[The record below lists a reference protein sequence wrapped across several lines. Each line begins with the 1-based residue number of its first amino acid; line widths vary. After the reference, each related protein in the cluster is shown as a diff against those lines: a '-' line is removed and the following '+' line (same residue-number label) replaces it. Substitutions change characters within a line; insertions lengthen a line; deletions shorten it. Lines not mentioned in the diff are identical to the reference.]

1 MYSAVDAMPNRSPCR
16 SPLLSRNMPMPP
28 PWRRCSAGC
37 ISSSAM
43 TVSTSCSQRFS
54 LPHRRGSDRNKRNPL
69 YPADSSYPNPSRVR
83 IPTYSSYFGCSCCSA
98 SSGWTDCS
106 DHSGCCSCYQPDCCS
121 DSENSLSSHHHLF
134 SRFTCILSKIFSC
147 IPCFSKKLSCQPL
160 FPLI

>member
-1 MYSAVDAMPNRSPCR
+1 MYSAVDATPNRSPCR

-69 YPADSSYPNPSRVR
+69 YPADSSYPNPSEVR
-83 IPTYSSYFGCSCCSA
+83 IPTYSSYFGCSRCSA
-98 SSGWTDCS
+98 SSGWTGCSGSSDCS
-106 DHSGCCSCYQPDCCS
+106 DSPPCCS
-121 DSENSLSSHHHLF
+121 DSENSLSFYHHLF
-134 SRFTCILSKIFSC
+134 SRFTCILSKNFSL
-147 IPCFSKKLSCQPL
+147 IPCFSKKLSCQEL
-160 FPLI
+160 FCLI